1 MSNIETHVQNGSS
14 AISIK
19 QSASLGGRDEVLD
32 VETLSAKQRDL
43 VRFKLHLLKQIW
55 EGLRGFVQREE
66 SNRPISR
73 RGNSMISLEVK
84 DPQHISFK
92 TACQILG
99 LSKHKAK
106 MLVRHGVLTGRWYN
120 TSRGRFYWFD
130 RDPVES
136 YARLRARALNG
147 AAAATY
153 LGIAKGTAA
162 QLLKDGVLA
171 RVPAHQIA
179 DKSLA
184 AMADRKSV
192 DELIDGLRE
201 ACSRSPNFKREKQAT
216 IPQALMKYNAS
227 GITAT
232 VLLRDILRGRLSVR
246 CIGKGALGVLKFFAV
261 PVTELE
267 MVYGQVTLPPT
278 LDHRD

>member
-1 MSNIETHVQNGSS
+1 
-14 AISIK
+14 
-19 QSASLGGRDEVLD
+19 
-32 VETLSAKQRDL
+32 
-43 VRFKLHLLKQIW
+43 
-55 EGLRGFVQREE
+55 
-66 SNRPISR
+66 
-73 RGNSMISLEVK
+73 MIALEVK
-84 DPQHISFK
+84 DPKHISFK

-162 QLLKDGVLA
+162 QLLKDGVLT

-227 GITAT
+227 GVTAT

-267 MVYGQVTLPPT
+267 MVYGQG
-278 LDHRD
+278 RDS